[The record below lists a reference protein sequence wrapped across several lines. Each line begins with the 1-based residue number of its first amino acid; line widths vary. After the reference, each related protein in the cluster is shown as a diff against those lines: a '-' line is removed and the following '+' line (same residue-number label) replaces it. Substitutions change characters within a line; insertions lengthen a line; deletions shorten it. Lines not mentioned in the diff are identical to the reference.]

1 MLKSKPNN
9 PCIQTVKYSNLPG
22 RKFTHWISFRA
33 DEVAGPTNA
42 SKRKKRRL
50 MIEWIGVQFGPEGER
65 WVLST
70 NYYPYTI
77 RFNKSQDSLF
87 WLLKFPTKY

>member
-1 MLKSKPNN
+1 MSKSKLNN
-9 PCIQTVKYSNLPG
+9 PYIETIKYSNFPG
-22 RKFTHWISFRA
+22 RRFTHWITFRA

-50 MIEWIGVQFGPEGER
+50 MIDWINQQFGPEGER

-70 NYYPYTI
+70 NFYPYVI
-77 RFNKSQDSLF
+77 RFSQSKDSLF
-87 WLLKFPTKY
+87 WLLKFPNKY